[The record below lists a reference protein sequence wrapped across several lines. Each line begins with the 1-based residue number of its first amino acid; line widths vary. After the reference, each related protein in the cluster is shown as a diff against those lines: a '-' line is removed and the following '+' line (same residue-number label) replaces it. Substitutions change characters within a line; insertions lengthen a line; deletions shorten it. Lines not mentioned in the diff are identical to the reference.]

1 MRFIMEITN
10 SEKNGLNLPQL
21 WWNITA
27 LLEYDTFFSKK
38 NLKKF
43 DWRTCSNIGK
53 ADKLSEC
60 VIRPRV
66 LKINLQPLAVK
77 GVNKKQKPC
86 SLFFKRVRHTLA
98 HPGGCA
104 NITERLPIKFFQQ
117 ICVKKTGII
126 FQIYFRGKLQFYA
139 KVEVLFTK
147 KLHYFTRFHCN
158 FYDKSKINMFQIRS
172 DMKLWC

>member
-86 SLFFKRVRHTLA
+86 SLFFKRVRHTHSLI
-98 HPGGCA
+98 PVDVPILLKGCQS
-104 NITERLPIKFFQQ
+104 NFFSKF
-117 ICVKKTGII
+117 VW
-126 FQIYFRGKLQFYA
+126 
-139 KVEVLFTK
+139 K
-147 KLHYFTRFHCN
+147 KLASYSRFTFEESFNFMPKLRYFLQKNYTISLDFTVI
-158 FYDKSKINMFQIRS
+158 SMINRR
-172 DMKLWC
+172 